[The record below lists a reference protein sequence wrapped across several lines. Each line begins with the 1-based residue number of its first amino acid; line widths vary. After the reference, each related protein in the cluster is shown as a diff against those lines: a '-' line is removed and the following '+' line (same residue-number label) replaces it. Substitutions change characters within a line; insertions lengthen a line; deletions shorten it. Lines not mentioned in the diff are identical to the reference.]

1 MELRA
6 YQSELL
12 DRVVDELSGSPN
24 ARVMLQLPTGGGK
37 TRIAGQL
44 LSRFLSGGRK
54 AVWLTH
60 RRELAAQTEGMLQE
74 DGVSATKDISWEP
87 GSVAP
92 PIPNGVVILMAQTVA
107 RRTARADVWGRYDA
121 NDLMIIDEAHHATA
135 EGWTRAIRQWPGPVL
150 GMTATPWRLSKRE
163 GFDHLFADLVCGPQ
177 VASLQTGGW
186 LCGVRVMSPPEGDLV
201 LGGSV
206 DATGDYS
213 EPGIEEANR
222 DRDVWTG
229 GALRF
234 WERHGEDRQTVVYA
248 VSVRHAGNLA
258 DVFNN
263 AGIPAGVL
271 VADTPD
277 AERSEIIEGFR
288 TGRLRA
294 LINVAVA
301 TEGFDLPDAAC
312 ILLTRPTMS
321 LALYLQMVGRGMRP
335 KLDSGDCVVLD
346 LAGNSLIHGLPDNDR
361 EWSLMARGEQ
371 PLGDMPL
378 IRCERCEALSA
389 AGSHDCGNCGWQFG
403 EECGRCGAW
412 RAWKRW
418 TRRSICD
425 EDHDEV
431 CDLCH
436 YDAHLLANLPV
447 TEELEEL
454 AKMRDDDELSPRRDP
469 YLKNMLEEEQ
479 RRLGGTTEA
488 RKDEIR
494 RSIEQRESNL
504 ADETGMKQR
513 FTVYLDSLAE
523 LQRPASERQWW
534 SMYFEWED
542 KYRAETDGLKGELA
556 RLEAQ
561 TVDGQLVLRNVREQL
576 MRLLNTEALEA
587 GLIVRAPIQS
597 GALPASIRGTN
608 VVEPGGELNFLQL
621 DAWTRSSYSLDIKPR
636 LLRDPFNNEIPVE
649 SWSGLLRETAECL
662 IRQGLLDERSCPITS
677 GVASNKY
684 VIHTEP
690 WHPGRRRFGS
700 QQRLTNGL
708 WLDTQQGGGDR
719 IARICSLVTQTLGG
733 DPARFQVQLTT
744 ASGAGAFARPQREV
758 SAPLRSSVVE
768 LPASGNWVP
777 FTQLAEFSRT
787 LAHREASFRPQ
798 RLRSPR
804 GDEVNVNKWVG
815 LLRETAEWLIREG
828 ILTRDKCPVV
838 VGSMQERCL
847 INSEPVHPN
856 GRWFRRVIELS
867 DGFFAE
873 GNLYSRD
880 VARHIAPLVETLGE
894 DPSQFSVQL
903 SS

>member
-6 YQSELL
+6 YQSELS

-107 RRTARADVWGRYDA
+107 RRTARADVWERYDA

-177 VASLQTGGW
+177 VASLQSGGW
-186 LCGVRVMSPPEGDLV
+186 LCNVRVMSPPEGELV

-222 DRDVWTG
+222 GRDIWTG

-234 WERHGEDRQTVVYA
+234 WERHGEGRQTVVYA
-248 VSVRHAGNLA
+248 VSVRHALNLA
-258 DVFNN
+258 DVFND

-277 AERSEIIEGFR
+277 ADRSDIIERFR
-288 TGRLRA
+288 TGRLRV
-294 LINVAVA
+294 LVNVAVA

-335 KLDSGDCVVLD
+335 KPDSGDCIVLD
-346 LAGNSLIHGLPDNDR
+346 LAGNSLIHGLPNNDR

-378 IRCERCEALSA
+378 VRCERCEALSA
-389 AGSHDCGNCGWQFG
+389 AASHNCDSCGEPFG
-403 EECGRCGAW
+403 EDCGRCGAW

-418 TRRSICD
+418 TRRSMCG

-436 YDAHLLANLPV
+436 YDAHLLAELPI
-447 TEELEEL
+447 TDELEEL
-454 AKMRDDDELSPRRDP
+454 AKMRDDDELSPSRDP
-469 YLKNMLEEEQ
+469 YLKNMLEEEL
-479 RRLGGTTEA
+479 RRLGVGTEA
-488 RKDEIR
+488 RKAEIR

-504 ADETGMKQR
+504 SDEAGMKQR
-513 FTVYLDSLAE
+513 FTDYLDSLADT
-523 LQRPASERQWW
+523 QFPVGERQWW
-534 SMYFEWED
+534 SMYFEWER
-542 KYRAETDGLKGELA
+542 KYREESENLRGELA
-556 RLEAQ
+556 SLESCS
-561 TVDGQLVLRNVREQL
+561 VDGQLVLRNVRENL
-576 MRLLNTEALEA
+576 ARLLEAEAREA
-587 GLIVRAPIQS
+587 GLIRRISYQA
-597 GALPASIRGTN
+597 GDRKREASEGTDGDT
-608 VVEPGGELNFLQL
+608 GGWLAFGNLATF
-621 DAWTRSSYSLDIKPR
+621 
-636 LLRDPFNNEIPVE
+636 
-649 SWSGLLRETAECL
+649 G
-662 IRQGLLDERSCPITS
+662 RQGLT
-677 GVASNKY
+677 K
-684 VIHTEP
+684 
-690 WHPGRRRFGS
+690 
-700 QQRLTNGL
+700 
-708 WLDTQQGGGDR
+708 
-719 IARICSLVTQTLGG
+719 
-733 DPARFQVQLTT
+733 
-744 ASGAGAFARPQREV
+744 EV
-758 SAPLRSSVVE
+758 SPVRVQFPDGSEEAVE
-768 LPASGNWVP
+768 YWIDLIE
-777 FTQLAEFSRT
+777 Q
-787 LAHREASFRPQ
+787 
-798 RLRSPR
+798 
-804 GDEVNVNKWVG
+804 
-815 LLRETAEWLIREG
+815 TAEWLIREG
-828 ILTRDKCPVV
+828 RLSPSDCPVAVGGMRKKFLIHTDPKHRDGSKMTNKRLSNGLFLDAHLASRRIAWLCELLV
-838 VGSMQERCL
+838 VK
-847 INSEPVHPN
+847 
-856 GRWFRRVIELS
+856 
-867 DGFFAE
+867 
-873 GNLYSRD
+873 
-880 VARHIAPLVETLGE
+880 LGE

-903 SS
+903 SG